1 MTQAHP
7 TSPSGALRIRAGR
20 VHDGTTVRAGG
31 VLVVDGPRI
40 AALEPPDA
48 PADVDL
54 GDWTL
59 VPGFVDAHG
68 HGGGGASYPD
78 DPAAA
83 VATHRRRGTTSIVAS
98 LVSQSLDTLEAQV
111 RTLAPLVAAG
121 ELAGVHLEGPWLAP
135 GRKGAHPADQLRAP
149 AASDVTRLLDA
160 GAGAVRMVT
169 LAPELAGGPAAIELI
184 AGRGIVA
191 AVGHTDADAAGVR
204 SAIEAGATGA
214 THLFNAMP
222 PLHHRHP
229 GPVLA
234 LLADDRVWL
243 ELICDGVHLD
253 PALVAY
259 LVRQHPGRVVFVTD
273 AMAAAGSPDGAY
285 TLGDLPVEVSGG
297 IARIAG
303 TDTIAGST
311 LTLDGALRVA
321 VSAGVD
327 WAVAVRAL
335 TANPAAYLRLDGVGA
350 LAPGNWADA
359 VALDAD
365 WRVRAVLRRGAWVMP
380 PAGSSAATSV
390 Q

>member
-1 MTQAHP
+1 MAVPHP
-7 TSPSGALRIRAGR
+7 GPQPRTPQPRALRVRAGG
-20 VHDGTTVRAGG
+20 VHDGTTVRSGG
-31 VLVVDGPRI
+31 VLVVDGQRI
-40 AALEPPDA
+40 AALEPVDA

-83 VATHRRRGTTSIVAS
+83 VAVHRLHGTTSIVAS

-111 RTLAPLVAAG
+111 RGLAPLVTAG
-121 ELAGVHLEGPWLAP
+121 ELAGIHLEGPWLAE

-160 GAGAVRMVT
+160 GAGTVRMVT
-169 LAPELAGGPAAIELI
+169 LAPELAGGPAAIALI

-191 AVGHTDADAAGVR
+191 AVGHTDADAAVVR
-204 SAIEAGATGA
+204 AAIEAGATGA

-259 LVRQHPGRVVFVTD
+259 LMARHPGRVVLVTD
-273 AMAAAGSPDGAY
+273 AVAAAGSPDGAY
-285 TLGDLPVEVSGG
+285 RLGDLPVEVSGG

-311 LTLDGALRVA
+311 LTLDAALRVA
-321 VSAGVD
+321 VGAGVPWPD
-327 WAVAVRAL
+327 AVAAL
-335 TANPAAYLRLDGVGA
+335 TVNPARYLGLEAVGR
-350 LAPGNWADA
+350 LAPGCWADA

-365 WRVRAVLRRGAWVMP
+365 LTVRAVLRRGVWVVAP
-380 PAGSSAATSV
+380 DS
-390 Q
+390 

>member
-1 MTQAHP
+1 MTQHP
-7 TSPSGALRIRAGR
+7 TAPGGTLRLRAGR
-20 VHDGTTVRAGG
+20 LHDGTTVRPGG
-31 VLVVDGPRI
+31 VLVVDGERI
-40 AALEPPDA
+40 AAIEPPDA
-48 PADVDL
+48 PADLDL

-78 DPAAA
+78 DPPAA
-83 VATHRRRGTTSIVAS
+83 VATHRRLGTTSIVAS

-111 RTLAPLVAAG
+111 RALAPLVAAG

-149 AASDVTRLLDA
+149 EASDVTRLLDA
-160 GAGAVRMVT
+160 GAGTVRMVT

-184 AGRGIVA
+184 AGRGVVA
-191 AVGHTDADAAGVR
+191 AIGHTDATAGVVR
-204 SAIEAGATGA
+204 AAIDAGATGA

-253 PALVAY
+253 LALVAY
-259 LVRQHPGRVVFVTD
+259 LVGQHPGRVVFVTD
-273 AMAAAGSPDGAY
+273 AMAAAGSPDGSY
-285 TLGDLPVEVSGG
+285 TLGDQPVEVSGG
-297 IARIAG
+297 IARITG

-311 LTLDGALRVA
+311 LTLDAALRTAVA
-321 VSAGVD
+321 AGVPWPD
-327 WAVAVRAL
+327 AVAAL
-335 TANPAAYLRLDGVGA
+335 TANPARYLGLEGVGR
-350 LAPGNWADA
+350 LAPGHWADA

-365 WRVRAVLRRGAWVMP
+365 LTVRAVLRRGAWVVAP
-380 PAGSSAATSV
+380 GV
-390 Q
+390 